1 MRSGHERSMKRA
13 AFAAAGILCTGVGI
27 AGVFLPVLPT
37 TGPLLIAA
45 WCFSRSS
52 RRLHV
57 WLVHHRVLGRYIGP
71 FLTHRAVS
79 LKGKIFSIGSMWLMI
94 GLSGA
99 FLVHSTIVRIVL
111 VAAGAAGTVWI
122 LSYRT
127 LKPHE
132 AAEPHDTSEPEPNR
146 LDA

>member
-1 MRSGHERSMKRA
+1 MKRA
-13 AFAAAGILCTGVGI
+13 AFAAAGILCTGIGI

-52 RRLHV
+52 RRLHA
-57 WLVHHRVLGRYIGP
+57 WLVNHRVLGRYIGP
-71 FLTHRAVS
+71 FLTHRAVPV
-79 LKGKIFSIGSMWLMI
+79 KGKIYSIGSMWLMI

-99 FLVHSTIVRIVL
+99 FLVHSTVARVVL
-111 VAAGAAGTVWI
+111 AAAGAAGTVWI

-132 AAEPHDTSEPEPNR
+132 AAAPHDSPESEADR
-146 LDA
+146 LEA